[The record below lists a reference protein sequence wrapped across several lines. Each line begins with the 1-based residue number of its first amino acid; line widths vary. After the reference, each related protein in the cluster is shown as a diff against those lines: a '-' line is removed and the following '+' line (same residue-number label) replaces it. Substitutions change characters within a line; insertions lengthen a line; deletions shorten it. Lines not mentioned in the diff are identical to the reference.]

1 MNKANALFALML
13 LSACATQEELDTQD
27 VEQAVRDFI
36 EVRELPEANEMR
48 TSNSDSWDQI
58 DQNFI
63 LYEARKKFYL
73 IEFTRRCYELDQYP
87 VVPDERRSANTVSA
101 RFDTIRGCRIERM
114 FPLTE
119 GEVEELREI
128 GESPGS
134 RN

>member
-13 LSACATQEELDTQD
+13 LSACVTQEELDTQD
-27 VEQAVRDFI
+27 VEQAVRDFV
-36 EVRELPEANEMR
+36 EVRELPEANDMR

-87 VVPDERRSANTVSA
+87 VAPAPA
-101 RFDTIRGCRIERM
+101 
-114 FPLTE
+114 
-119 GEVEELREI
+119 
-128 GESPGS
+128 GS
-134 RN
+134 RR